1 MPKVYSYNFTSEGEG
16 PWWGIRC
23 QKNFYMDMVRGLED
37 ATRCFVYV
45 TNFEGESITIAV
57 EGPHHEDLEDTIF
70 VPSWLLEKLNL
81 TDGDEVM
88 MDSLSETL
96 PKGTSVTVRPVTGSS
111 VEGPIFLEGLTE
123 ALNQLGVIQEG
134 KLFAVVDPSMPDVL
148 HEFMIEELTPEPV
161 CLADGEL
168 TVNLERALD
177 RPPSPEPSA
186 VPSAVPEKRPD
197 TPQSHSP
204 FDSSFAPVAPAKPTG
219 FVPFTGKSYR
229 LDGKHS

>member
-16 PWWGIRC
+16 PWWGVRC
-23 QKNFYMDMVRGLED
+23 SKQFYMEMVRGLED
-37 ATRCFVYV
+37 ATRCFIYL
-45 TNFEGESITIAV
+45 TNFEGESLTVAV
-57 EGPHHEDLEDTIF
+57 EGPHHEDIEDTIF

-96 PKGTSVTVRPVTGSS
+96 PKGTSVTVRPVTGST
-111 VEGPIFLEGLTE
+111 VEGPMFLEGLTE

-134 KLFAVVDPSMPDVL
+134 RLFAVVDPSTEIL
-148 HEFMIEELTPEPV
+148 HEFIIEELLPEPV

-177 RPPSPEPSA
+177 RPPTPEPVTSP
-186 VPSAVPEKRPD
+186 VTSPVPEKRPD
-197 TPQSHSP
+197 TPQAPSP
-204 FDSSFAPVAPAKPTG
+204 FDSGFIPAKPTG
-219 FVPFTGKSYR
+219 FVPFTGKFHR
-229 LDGKHS
+229 LDGKQ

>member
-23 QKNFYMDMVRGLED
+23 SKQFYMEMVRGLED
-37 ATRCFVYV
+37 ATRCFVYL
-45 TNFEGESITIAV
+45 TNFEGDSITVAV
-57 EGPHHEDLEDTIF
+57 EGPHHEDIEDTIF
-70 VPSWLLEKLNL
+70 VPSWLLEKLTL

-96 PKGTSVTVRPVTGSS
+96 PKGISVTVRPVTGSS

-134 KLFAVVDPSMPDVL
+134 RLFAIVDPSTEVI
-148 HEFMIEELTPEPV
+148 HEFIIEDMVPQSV

-168 TVNLERALD
+168 SVNIERALD
-177 RPPSPEPSA
+177 RPPTPEPVAS
-186 VPSAVPEKRPD
+186 PVPEKRPD
-197 TPQSHSP
+197 TPQPPSQFNTP
-204 FDSSFAPVAPAKPTG
+204 ILPPKPTG
-219 FVPFTGKSYR
+219 FVPFTGRSYR
-229 LDGKHS
+229 LDGK

>member
-23 QKNFYMDMVRGLED
+23 PKQFYQNMVRGLED

-45 TNFEGESITIAV
+45 TNFEGESLTVAV
-57 EGPHHEDLEDTIF
+57 EGPHHEDIEDTIF
-70 VPSWLLEKLNL
+70 VPSWLLEKLTL

-96 PKGTSVTVRPVTGSS
+96 PKGTSVTVRPVTGST
-111 VEGPIFLEGLTE
+111 VEGPMFLEGLTE

-134 KLFAVVDPSMPDVL
+134 KLFAVVDPSTDAL
-148 HEFMIEELTPEPV
+148 HEFIIEDLTPETV

-177 RPPSPEPSA
+177 RPVTPEPVTSF
-186 VPSAVPEKRPD
+186 VPDPVPEPIKITD
-197 TPQSHSP
+197 TP
-204 FDSSFAPVAPAKPTG
+204 DSSFSMLPTKAKG
-219 FVPFTGKSYR
+219 FVPFTGKFHCI
-229 LDGKHS
+229 GKN

>member
-1 MPKVYSYNFTSEGEG
+1 MPKIYSYNFTSGGEG

-23 QKNFYMDMVRGLED
+23 HKQFYQEMVRNLED
-37 ATRCFVYV
+37 ATRCFVYL
-45 TNFEGESITIAV
+45 TNFEGDSITIAV
-57 EGPHHEDLEDTIF
+57 EGPHHEDVEDAIF
-70 VPSWLLEKLNL
+70 VPSWLLEKLSVC
-81 TDGDEVM
+81 DGDEVM

-123 ALNQLGVIQEG
+123 ALNQLGVIQQG
-134 KLFAVVDPSMPDVL
+134 RLFALVDPSTPDVL
-148 HEFMIEELTPEPV
+148 HEFIIEDLTPDSV

-177 RPPSPEPSA
+177 RPESPEP
-186 VPSAVPEKRPD
+186 VTEKRPD
-197 TPQSHSP
+197 TPQPPSP
-204 FDSSFAPVAPAKPTG
+204 FESGFAPVSQAKPTG

>member
-23 QKNFYMDMVRGLED
+23 QKRFYMDMVRGLED
-37 ATRCFVYV
+37 ATRCFVYI
-45 TNFEGESITIAV
+45 TNFDGESLTIAV

-70 VPSWLLEKLNL
+70 VPSWLLNKLNL

-134 KLFAVVDPSMPDVL
+134 RLFAVVDPSMPDVL
-148 HEFMIEELTPEPV
+148 HEFVIEDLTPEPV

-177 RPPSPEPSA
+177 RPPTP
-186 VPSAVPEKRPD
+186 VPSAVYEQEKRPD
-197 TPQSHSP
+197 TPQPPSP
-204 FDSSFAPVAPAKPTG
+204 FESGFAPVIPANPTG
-219 FVPFTGKSYR
+219 FVPFTGRSYR
-229 LDGKHS
+229 LDGKQS

>member
-1 MPKVYSYNFTSEGEG
+1 
-16 PWWGIRC
+16 
-23 QKNFYMDMVRGLED
+23 MDMVRDLDD
-37 ATRCFVYV
+37 ATRCFVYL
-45 TNFEGESITIAV
+45 TNFDGESLTVAV

-70 VPSWLLEKLNL
+70 VPSWLLEKLSL

-96 PKGTSVTVRPVTGSS
+96 PKGTSVTVRPVTGST

-134 KLFAVVDPSMPDVL
+134 RLFAVVDPSTPGVL
-148 HEFMIEELTPEPV
+148 HEFIIEDLTPDPV

-177 RPPSPEPSA
+177 RPPSPEPSV
-186 VPSAVPEKRPD
+186 VPEPVPEKRPD
-197 TPQSHSP
+197 TPQPPSP
-204 FDSSFAPVAPAKPTG
+204 FEAGFAPVSQPKPTG

-229 LDGKHS
+229 LDGKHT

>member
-23 QKNFYMDMVRGLED
+23 QKRFYMDMVRGLED
-37 ATRCFVYV
+37 ATRCFVYL
-45 TNFEGESITIAV
+45 TNFDGESLTVAV

-70 VPSWLLEKLNL
+70 VPSWLLEKLSL

-96 PKGTSVTVRPVTGSS
+96 PKGTSVTVRPVTGST

-134 KLFAVVDPSMPDVL
+134 RLFAVVDPSTPGVL
-148 HEFMIEELTPEPV
+148 HEFIIEDLTPDPV

-177 RPPSPEPSA
+177 RPPSPEP
-186 VPSAVPEKRPD
+186 VPEPVPEKRPD
-197 TPQSHSP
+197 TPQPPSP
-204 FDSSFAPVAPAKPTG
+204 FEAGFAPVVSQPTPTG
-219 FVPFTGKSYR
+219 FIPFTGKSYR
-229 LDGKHS
+229 LDGKHT